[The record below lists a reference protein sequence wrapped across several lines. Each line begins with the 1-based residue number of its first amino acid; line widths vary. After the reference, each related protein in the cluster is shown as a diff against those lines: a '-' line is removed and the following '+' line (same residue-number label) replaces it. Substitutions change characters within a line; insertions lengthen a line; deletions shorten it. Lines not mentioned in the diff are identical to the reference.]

1 MGTLKVDV
9 EDKLLEQFK
18 KKVKLY
24 GYKGSLKTATEKLLR
39 NWLQVKKAD
48 WRSLRGKLRLRGSP
62 VEVQHRL
69 WKKVD

>member
-1 MGTLKVDV
+1 M

-18 KKVKLY
+18 KKAMKLY
-24 GYKGSLKTATEKLLR
+24 EYKKGSLKTATEKLLR

-48 WRSLRGKLRLRGSP
+48 WRSLRGKLRLRGSS
-62 VEVQHRL
+62 EVQHRL